1 MIFDA
6 LTLAGIL
13 SAALAGGF
21 LVVMAYRNDT
31 RRSPRSDVTQMRN
44 RG

>member
-13 SAALAGGF
+13 SAVLAGGF

-31 RRSPRSDVTQMRN
+31 HRSPRNGVSQMRN

>member
-13 SAALAGGF
+13 SAVVAGGF
-21 LVVMAYRNDT
+21 LVVMASRNGT
-31 RRSPRSDVTQMRN
+31 QRESRSGVSQMRN
-44 RG
+44 RS